1 MSLSSK
7 IPPKVKNELKARV
20 QQARRLWVGAFRS
33 YGREELLAALRA
45 LGVERGSTVMVHS
58 SFGDASGFR
67 GTAEDLIDVFEE
79 AVGAGGNL
87 LMVSLPYRTSSLDYL
102 SRERTFDVRKTPSM
116 MGLVTEYFR
125 RRPDVRRS
133 LHPTHPVLAWGAKAD
148 WIVAGHEHCRYPCG
162 PETPFHRL
170 EQLGGMAIFFNVP
183 FATFTFFHYLE
194 HLVSPAMPFSLYT
207 AEPFVVPVVD
217 GSGERSEVT
226 TYVFSRDVI
235 ARRRFPVLEDELR
248 RQGLIAARSVGNTRI
263 EAVRVRRV
271 VECVKRM
278 FGEGRYFYDVSGL
291 PAPNVALMQEG

>member
-1 MSLSSK
+1 MSLSSR
-7 IPPKVKNELKARV
+7 IPPKVKTQLKARV

-33 YGREELLAALRA
+33 YGRDELLAALRA

-79 AVGAGGNL
+79 AVGAEGNL

-125 RRPDVRRS
+125 RRRDVRRS

-148 WIVAGHEHCRYPCG
+148 WIVAGHQHCRYPCG

-170 EQLGGMAIFFNVP
+170 EQLDGMAIFFNVP

-217 GSGERSEVT
+217 SSGESSEVT
-226 TYVFSRDVI
+226 TFVFSRDVI
-235 ARRRFPVLEDELR
+235 ERRRFPVLEEEVR
-248 RQGLIAARSVGNTRI
+248 RAGLVNARSVGNTRI
-263 EAVRVRRV
+263 EAVRVQRV
-271 VECVKRM
+271 VDCVKRM
-278 FGEGRYFYDVSGL
+278 FREGRYFYDVSGL
-291 PAPNVALMQEG
+291 PAPNVELMQEG